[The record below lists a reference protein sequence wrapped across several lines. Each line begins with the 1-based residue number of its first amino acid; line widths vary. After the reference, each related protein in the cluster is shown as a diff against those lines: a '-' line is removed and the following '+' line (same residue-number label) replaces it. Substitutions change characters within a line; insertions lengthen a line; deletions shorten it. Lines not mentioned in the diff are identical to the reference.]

1 MSCIGQYSRWGLR
14 LFLIVFPCRSLACA
28 EGKGS
33 RKGGTERCIVDLR
46 RTKNADDH
54 PAPSDVPVHK
64 DHQRIATNKKLLKGA
79 RRVHNHRQFL
89 KMNRLQSEGVIGMKH
104 TRSTLQ
110 PVVANIVQI
119 SLLRHFKHIHIFRKL
134 SDNRIC

>member
-14 LFLIVFPCRSLACA
+14 LFLTVFPCRSLACA

-33 RKGGTERCIVDLR
+33 RKGGTERRVIDLR
-46 RTKNADDH
+46 RTKDSEAH
-54 PAPSDVPVHK
+54 PAPSGIPVHK

-79 RRVHNHRQFL
+79 GRVHNHRQFL
-89 KMNRLQSEGVIGMKH
+89 KMNRLQPEGVIGMKH

-110 PVVANIVQI
+110 PVVADIVQI
-119 SLLRHFKHIHIFRKL
+119 SLSRHPKHIHIFRKL
-134 SDNRIC
+134 SDNRIF